1 MKILLSL
8 FLLLSYSVLSQKGSI
23 SPLQLSEIMKGN
35 EFVGNLPENIR
46 WSIDGQQ
53 IVFDWNPSNENGNS
67 TYIYSVASKK
77 YAKATKEEL
86 IKLLEAD
93 GSQKGHPSY
102 YFSLDGYLVE
112 YDIKTKQSK
121 LIYQTNTGIYNVQRV
136 ANSENV
142 YFQQGN
148 NLFVYD
154 RTIGGIR
161 QITYFIKG
169 EKPKEKND
177 TSFLVKQQEELFQY
191 IRDQKTRKSWNKE
204 QDYERFSFP
213 DEQYYSGGDLNN
225 LQISAD
231 GRYVTFRIS
240 IYASDK
246 STHVENHISKDGYT
260 YTSSARSKVTNSES
274 SHKVGIYDLTN
285 EKVYYV
291 DFSSLSDIRKKPLYL
306 ADYGDKKTLYEED
319 RKVTPQYFQFS
330 KNGKYAVLEVLSNDN
345 KDRWIVNIDLP
356 TGKVTELDKQH
367 DEAWIGGPG
376 ISVENIGWLNDNET
390 IYFQSEV
397 TGYSH
402 LYTLNL
408 RTKEKQALTSGK
420 WEIHKAILS
429 SNGKT
434 FYLTANKTHPGNR
447 DFYHL
452 DIASKKL
459 SSILSANGFH
469 DVVISPDEKIL
480 AIRYSYKNK
489 PWELY
494 VAPNTVNSTMVQITS
509 STTEQFKKYQ
519 WREPEVVTFKG
530 SDGVDVYAR
539 LYTPKGDVKNKAA
552 VIFVHGAGYLQ
563 NAHNYWSH
571 YYREYMFH
579 NLLVDNGYTVL
590 DIDYRAS
597 EGYGRD
603 YRTAIYRFM
612 GGRDLQDHLDGK
624 NFLVNKMGIDSNRI
638 GIYGGSYGGFITL
651 MSLLTAPK
659 EFACGAA
666 LRSVTDWAHYNQGYT
681 SNILNF
687 PETDPIAYKKSSPIY
702 FAENLEKRLLMLHG
716 MVDDNVQFQDVVRLS
731 QRFIEL
737 GKTNWELA
745 VFPVEAHGFKESY
758 SWNDEYRR
766 IYDLFYEELI
776 LKYK

>member
-1 MKILLSL
+1 MKIILSL
-8 FLLLSYSVLSQKGSI
+8 FLLISYSVLAQTGSI

-35 EFVGNLPENIR
+35 EFMGQLPENIR
-46 WSIDGQQ
+46 WSIDGQH
-53 IVFDWNPSNENGNS
+53 IIFDWNPNNEKGNS
-67 TYIYSVASKK
+67 TYLYSLTQKK
-77 YAKATKEEL
+77 YTKATKEEL

-93 GSQKGHPSY
+93 GSQKGYLYY

-112 YDIKTKQSK
+112 YEVKTKKSK
-121 LIYQTNTGIYNVQRV
+121 LIYQINTGIYNVQRI

-148 NLFVYD
+148 NLYLYD
-154 RTIGGIR
+154 RSIGGIR
-161 QITYFIKG
+161 QVTNFIKG
-169 EKPKEKND
+169 DKPKEKTD

-191 IRDQKTRKSWNKE
+191 IRDQKTRRNWNE
-204 QDYERFSFP
+204 QQEYTRFPFP
-213 DEQYYSGGDLNN
+213 ESQYFDKGDLNN

-231 GRYVTFRIS
+231 GCFVTFRIS
-240 IYASDK
+240 NYANDK
-246 STHVENHISKDGYT
+246 ATHVENHISKDGYS
-260 YTSSARSKVTNSES
+260 YISNARSKVTNSES
-274 SHKVGIYDLTN
+274 SHKIGIYDLTN

-291 DFSSLSDIRKKPLYL
+291 DFSTLNDIRKKPAYL
-306 ADYGDKKTLYEED
+306 ADYGDKNPLYEED
-319 RKVTPQYFQFS
+319 RKITPQYFKFS
-330 KNGKYAVLEVLSNDN
+330 KNGKYAVIEILSNDN
-345 KDRWIVNIDLP
+345 KDRWIVNIDLS
-356 TGKVTELDKQH
+356 TGKLTELDKQH

-376 ISVENIGWLNDNET
+376 ISAENIGWLNDNET

-420 WEIHKAILS
+420 WEVHNAILAA
-429 SNGKT
+429 NGKT

-459 SSILSANGFH
+459 SSILTANGFH
-469 DVVISPDEKIL
+469 DVIISPDEKTL

-494 VAPNTVNSTMVQITS
+494 VAPNTVNSTMTQITF

-539 LYTPKGDVKNKAA
+539 LYNPKSDVKNKAA

-603 YRTAIYRFM
+603 YRTSIYRFM

-624 NFLVNKMGIDSNRI
+624 DYLVNKMGIDSNRI

-651 MSLLTAPK
+651 MALLTTPK
-659 EFACGAA
+659 EFPCGAA

-702 FAENLEKRLLMLHG
+702 FADKLEGKLLMLHG
-716 MVDDNVQFQDVVRLS
+716 MVDDNVQFQDVVRLN

-745 VFPVEAHGFKESY
+745 VFPVEAHGFKASY